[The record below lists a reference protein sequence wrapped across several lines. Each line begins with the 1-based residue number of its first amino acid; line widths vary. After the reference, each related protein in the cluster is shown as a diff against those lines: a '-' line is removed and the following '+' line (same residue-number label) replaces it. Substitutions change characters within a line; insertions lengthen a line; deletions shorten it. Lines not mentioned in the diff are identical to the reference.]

1 MTHRKIAFVVAMAA
15 FFASSCSGLSAQH
28 KTSPHAMSLDLFLE
42 RLDEEKTSFGK
53 FRFLAGP
60 EVKGNSEL
68 KGWAAQLLATNY
80 SFLGRP
86 NDAIREFPIHDQTKA
101 PLGLPDTAGFV
112 AVPASDWIADQAGAY
127 GVIMVNEAH
136 HKPQTRLLTLS
147 LLPRLRRLG
156 FSYLAVEALGENPL
170 KAGYPTADTGYYTS
184 EPVFAELVREASRLG
199 YTLVP
204 YEADKNASDTSQQA
218 RETGQAKRLA
228 DVIAKDP
235 NARIIVHAGYGHI
248 QERAASQPADADP
261 MALEFMRLTRLSV
274 LTIDQTRL
282 TWEDGLAARR
292 LAEEFAIKAPSV
304 LVDRASG
311 NAWTAFPGTFDAS
324 VVLPAVDA
332 SKLRPD
338 WLDLGGIRR
347 AVSVDLV
354 PCLGHL
360 PCLVEARPVDEGDD
374 AIPSDQFL
382 MLAASE
388 ASTPLYLAPGKYRLR
403 LVGANGGTLVERT
416 MQVPSPGATPPSART
431 P

>member
-1 MTHRKIAFVVAMAA
+1 MRE
-15 FFASSCSGLSAQH
+15 SLSMQVTA
-28 KTSPHAMSLDLFLE
+28 TSRNVQP
-42 RLDEEKTSFGK
+42 
-53 FRFLAGP
+53 
-60 EVKGNSEL
+60 
-68 KGWAAQLLATNY
+68 
-80 SFLGRP
+80 
-86 NDAIREFPIHDQTKA
+86 
-101 PLGLPDTAGFV
+101 
-112 AVPASDWIADQAGAY
+112 
-127 GVIMVNEAH
+127 
-136 HKPQTRLLTLS
+136 
-147 LLPRLRRLG
+147 
-156 FSYLAVEALGENPL
+156 
-170 KAGYPTADTGYYTS
+170 
-184 EPVFAELVREASRLG
+184 
-199 YTLVP
+199 
-204 YEADKNASDTSQQA
+204 
-218 RETGQAKRLA
+218 
-228 DVIAKDP
+228 
-235 NARIIVHAGYGHI
+235 
-248 QERAASQPADADP
+248 ASQPADADP

>member
-1 MTHRKIAFVVAMAA
+1 MTHRKIAFVVTMAA

-28 KTSPHAMSLDLFLE
+28 KTSPHAMSLDIFLK

-60 EVKGNSEL
+60 EVKSNSEL

>member
-1 MTHRKIAFVVAMAA
+1 MTHRKIAVVVAMAA
-15 FFASSCSGLSAQH
+15 LFAGSSSGLSAQH
-28 KTSPHAMSLDLFLE
+28 KTSHQAMSLDFFLK

-60 EVKGNSEL
+60 EMKGNSEL
-68 KGWAAQLLATNY
+68 KDWAAQLLATNY

-101 PLGLPDTAGFV
+101 PLGLPDTASFV
-112 AVPASDWIADQAGAY
+112 AVPASDWITDQAGDY
-127 GVIMVNEAH
+127 RVIMVNEAH

-147 LLPRLRRLG
+147 LLPHLRRLG
-156 FSYLAVEALGENPL
+156 FSYLAVEALGENPF

-184 EPVFAELVREASRLG
+184 EPVFSELLREANRLG

-204 YEADKNASDTSQQA
+204 YEADKNESDSSQQA

-235 NARIIVHAGYGHI
+235 NARILVHAGYGHI

-282 TWEDGLAARR
+282 TWEDGLAAGR

-304 LVDRASG
+304 LVDHDSG

-332 SKLRPD
+332 SKIRPN
-338 WLDLGGIRR
+338 WLDLGGNRR
-347 AVSVDLV
+347 AVSVDMT
-354 PCLGHL
+354 PCIGHL
-360 PCLVEARPVDEGDD
+360 PCLAEARHAEESDQ
-374 AIPSDQFL
+374 AIPADQFVVL
-382 MLAASE
+382 NSAEISQ
-388 ASTPLYLAPGKYRLR
+388 PLYLAPGNYRVR
-403 LVGANGGTLVERT
+403 LLGNDGATLTET
-416 MQVPSPGATPPSART
+416 HWQVPAANATPSSART